1 MSVVVNEW
9 EVVPERDRSR
19 ERELPRPPEASA
31 PPPSLALELEKTMR
45 LLRERAARLE
55 AD

>member
-1 MSVVVNEW
+1 MSIVVNEW
-9 EVVPERDRSR
+9 EVVPEGQRPGERGPSPPPVPSAPSQPLT
-19 ERELPRPPEASA
+19 RELERT
-31 PPPSLALELEKTMR
+31 LR